1 MRTSLQMSMEVAHKS
16 IMAKIALS
24 NFQGLERS
32 TAIGMSD
39 CLNLNNK
46 RLSRINMVGKVHMLA
61 AL

>member
-1 MRTSLQMSMEVAHKS
+1 MEVTRKN
-16 IMAKIALS
+16 ITAKIALS

-32 TAIGMSD
+32 TATGMLV

-46 RLSRINMVGKVHMLA
+46 RLSTINMVGKVHMLA